1 MKKVLIGLMVGI
13 SLLAGCSSEGVNQVG
28 STDDTEIKL
37 TTNTILTEQS
47 VATCVVA
54 LSTKEYEAPAVDCV
68 WENGE
73 R

>member
-13 SLLAGCSSEGVNQVG
+13 SLLAGCSGVVNEVDT
-28 STDDTEIKL
+28 TDNTEIKL
-37 TTNTILTEQS
+37 TTNTILTES
-47 VATCVVA
+47 GLATCVVA
-54 LSTKEYEAPAVDCV
+54 LSTEKYLAPAVDCV